1 MLSINKI
8 KVVNNFNRLDKSNLH
23 LCVYNRREE
32 KTAKKHHVFVISKKH
47 YNKYLYRTCT

>member
-8 KVVNNFNRLDKSNLH
+8 KVVNNFNRLDKSN

-47 YNKYLYRTCT
+47 YNKYLYRTYT